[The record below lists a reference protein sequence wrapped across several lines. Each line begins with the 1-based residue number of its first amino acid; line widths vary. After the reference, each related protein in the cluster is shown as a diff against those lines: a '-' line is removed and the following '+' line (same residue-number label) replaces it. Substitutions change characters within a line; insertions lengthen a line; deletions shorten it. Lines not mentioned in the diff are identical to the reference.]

1 MHARTVTH
9 HAPSS
14 SEYDV
19 ELNDERMTSHCKVS
33 PVRELGARKRDYRNR
48 DADRI
53 PGMGSSEVA
62 YIGSKAE
69 KEAEKEV

>member
-9 HAPSS
+9 QAPSP

-19 ELNDERMTSHCKVS
+19 EPNDETMTSRCKVS
-33 PVRELGARKRDYRNR
+33 PVRELGTRKRDYRNR
-48 DADRI
+48 DAPDRI
-53 PGMGSSEVA
+53 RGMGSSEVA

-69 KEAEKEV
+69 KEV